1 MLITQ
6 CKNNGIKLVC
16 VSSPSMK
23 IDKSNFHV
31 FLRKYLDNRNVDYY
45 DFDGD
50 STYVNHPELFYDMSH
65 LNANGADVFTN
76 NLIKYL
82 R

>member
-1 MLITQ
+1 
-6 CKNNGIKLVC
+6 
-16 VSSPSMK
+16 
-23 IDKSNFHV
+23 
-31 FLRKYLDNRNVDYY
+31 VDYY